1 MEMHDGKRRVFLRSA
16 QVAHA
21 EQYWNL
27 VTTALKPYA
36 QPYTQRLT
44 WRMASRNFNVAV
56 QLRGVESLIER
67 SWVRSG
73 AAGQGGAAGWHGE
86 AEQG

>member
-36 QPYTQRLT
+36 QPYTPNHTR
-44 WRMASRNFNVAV
+44 
-56 QLRGVESLIER
+56 QLQFVPVNDSL
-67 SWVRSG
+67 
-73 AAGQGGAAGWHGE
+73 GE
-86 AEQG
+86 WLQEISISPFS